1 MVFAAVAGHLQS
13 LDFTDQHKKW
23 HSCNPVDLYTA
34 PVVKFV
40 PEVSLHSITQID
52 RPAPQPEAVS
62 GLVLNL
68 TQSTLECC
76 SKILRNTADMAA
88 G

>member
-40 PEVSLHSITQID
+40 PEVSLTFIMQMN
-52 RPAPQPEAVS
+52 PALQSEAVS
-62 GLVLNL
+62 GPVLNL
-68 TQSTLECC
+68 KVALDFVQPS
-76 SKILRNTADMAA
+76 
-88 G
+88 